1 MLFKN
6 KNKKVVNV
14 DKRKGCLRRLIIGV
28 VIIVVLG
35 IISVIAAMKT
45 LTVFGVGLN
54 TFNDYVSWLN
64 EPVDENSIAKN
75 PIREGD
81 FTTFKAKAEASGF
94 TAFDINGNVNLNI
107 PTIALNSNLT
117 IADYEL
123 GAMINNLSQKENGE
137 KFFSLLELS
146 ITEISDNLYT
156 LTTVIK
162 FDLTDIKN
170 ALGKNA
176 VKVPGEIYLT
186 CSGVAYTAGSRVQT
200 KENTVQINQL
210 SKDKNDTLIGFL
222 NKVAEDTKNNE
233 FLKII
238 DINNYIVTEILT
250 DLTQRSNSLPVLGN
264 GPFSLILK

>member
-6 KNKKVVNV
+6 KNKKVVDV
-14 DKRKGCLRRLIIGV
+14 DKRKGCLRRLIIAV

-123 GAMINNLSQKENGE
+123 GAMINNLSQMKR
-137 KFFSLLELS
+137 
-146 ITEISDNLYT
+146 
-156 LTTVIK
+156 IK
-162 FDLTDIKN
+162 LDDIEMTNRATKGN
-170 ALGKNA
+170 
-176 VKVPGEIYLT
+176 
-186 CSGVAYTAGSRVQT
+186 RVF
-200 KENTVQINQL
+200 KLIK
-210 SKDKNDTLIGFL
+210 SKDMSISN
-222 NKVAEDTKNNE
+222 
-233 FLKII
+233 
-238 DINNYIVTEILT
+238 IVSSIV
-250 DLTQRSNSLPVLGN
+250 DLPV
-264 GPFSLILK
+264 PFSPIRMVELPPLIVLNFISKSTKHK